1 MTFKFTFT
9 IESGEPA
16 DDLLEKLTDYYQKV
30 AVPAKIVTKGNKNA
44 LLRRGS
50 RFAMTIR
57 EPRKLWNEISILVSE
72 KRQNHSVAVI
82 TYEMSLLAPH
92 EGVRK
97 NVESSLE
104 SEVEEF
110 RARFAKL
117 VPGDSEHERAGKD
130 GFLEELERLGTL
142 FTDGLLTK
150 EEFAAAKS
158 KLLE

>member
-9 IESGEPA
+9 VESSEPA
-16 DDLLEKLTDYYQKV
+16 GNLLSKLVDYYQKV
-30 AVPAKIVTKGNKNA
+30 VVPAKVVDMGDDRA

-50 RFAMTIR
+50 RLAMTFR

-72 KRQNHSVAVI
+72 KGSNRSAAVI

-97 NVESSLE
+97 NVESTLE

-110 RARFAKL
+110 KARSAIL
-117 VPGDSEHERAGKD
+117 APSPSGPEAGTVD
-130 GFLEELERLGTL
+130 LLSELERLGAL
-142 FTDGLLTK
+142 YSQGLLT
-150 EEFAAAKS
+150 EQEFAAAKS
-158 KLLE
+158 KLLD